1 MGPDKTFSTM
11 PHKAHRHVQN
21 PSKTIIQWTVRIPL
35 VQSNGHDC
43 SIRAV
48 KTTHT
53 TSSRTWTVLIGS
65 HVLNMYG
72 EQVPTIVLWCGRQTP
87 EPTFQRFLTTIS
99 HLPLETCS
107 HSLYN
112 KRPQTSRFL
121 ISCVSL
127 FFPLLLSF
135 SLPFLLLSIFHFSQ
149 SLSPKRRR
157 VSSAIN
163 P

>member
-11 PHKAHRHVQN
+11 PHKAHGHVQN

-35 VQSNGHDC
+35 VQSNVHDC

-87 EPTFQRFLTTIS
+87 ESTFQRFLTTIS

-107 HSLYN
+107 HFLYN
-112 KRPQTSRFL
+112 KRPDFTFSHL
-121 ISCVSL
+121 MCLSL
-127 FFPLLLSF
+127 FFSITLILSSFPSPFYLSF
-135 SLPFLLLSIFHFSQ
+135 FSISVSQ
-149 SLSPKRRR
+149 TPPRL
-157 VSSAIN
+157 IGN
-163 P
+163 